1 MEDHNAAYTGAY
13 TFLFDADNEVFDGYY
28 GAPCGKMLFSAVLSL
43 QQPVCARLFSGD
55 LALALHC
62 QQITAVKKSS
72 TQNGYT
78 LHMDNDLYV
87 SILTELVSSIKER
100 DNFIVVPNIAMTL
113 GKHNIFS
120 ITLCNIT
127 DVAWQDVCQK
137 LMGATGF
144 VASFQLDMG
153 NPLHTDL
160 FIHSLIAHGF
170 LYGNELN
177 ILQLPFEDQEELI
190 PLWIQDQP
198 DIQVRFIDLDEFE
211 KRCPQMPTAED
222 LSSAGSRY
230 VELME
235 KKGEPNLYQRLAY
248 ALLHNDDIAD
258 CDFTISGS
266 FSWEQVNIPENK
278 LTKYALN
285 MEHEGSGKGKAK
297 LFQQLLNI
305 TKDDWRYLAAQIENA
320 IEYGTLQ
327 NVRQTEH
334 GVQFHIDIPVK
345 GLNDVSRIV
354 RTAWIIRQPQQ
365 CSLTTAYILDKS
377 QQAEAEGEQ
386 PLIVQDTDPELFCS
400 LLYGYASG
408 AGERAVKNCVP
419 TPMYIHGYNEPI
431 MDGAAGFAWVVILD
445 ARKQF
450 PRWLKKHQIG
460 HLRYNG
466 GWAVHSKGCG
476 QSYDRAKAYA
486 NAFAKVLRQNGI
498 DCTVESRLD

>member
-1 MEDHNAAYTGAY
+1 MDEFNETYTEAY
-13 TFLFDADNEVFDGYY
+13 TFLFDADNKVFDGYY
-28 GAPCGKMLFSAVLSL
+28 GAPCGEMLFSAVLSL
-43 QQPVCARLFSGD
+43 QQPVCTRLFAGD
-55 LALALHC
+55 LVLAQHC

-72 TQNGYT
+72 TQNGHT
-78 LHMDNDLYV
+78 LHVDNDLYV
-87 SILTELVSSIKER
+87 SVLTELVGSIKER
-100 DNFIVVPNIAMTL
+100 DNLIVVPNIAMTL
-113 GKHNIFS
+113 GKHNIFL

-127 DVAWQDVCQK
+127 DVAWRDVCQK
-137 LMGATGF
+137 LKGATGF
-144 VASFQLDMG
+144 VASFQLDIG

-160 FIHSLIAHGF
+160 FIHSLVSHGF
-170 LYGNELN
+170 LHENELN
-177 ILQLPFEDQEELI
+177 ILQLPFEDQEDPI
-190 PLWIQDQP
+190 PLWIQDQS
-198 DIQVRFIDLDEFE
+198 DIQVRFMNLEEFE
-211 KRCPQMPTAED
+211 KLCPQMPAAED

-230 VELME
+230 MELME
-235 KKGEPNLYQRLAY
+235 KKGAPNLYQRLAY

-258 CDFTISGS
+258 CDFAILGS

-285 MEHEGSGKGKAK
+285 TEHEGSGKGKAK

-305 TKDDWRYLAAQIENA
+305 TKEDWRYLAAQIENA
-320 IEYGTLQ
+320 IECGALQ
-327 NVRQTEH
+327 NVRQTEY
-334 GVQFHIDIPVK
+334 GVQFHIDIPIK
-345 GLNDVSRIV
+345 GLNDASRIV
-354 RTAWIIRQPQQ
+354 QTAWIIRQPQQ

-377 QQAEAEGEQ
+377 QQKEAEGEQ

-400 LLYGYASG
+400 VLYGYASG
-408 AGERAVKNCVP
+408 AGERAAKNCVP
-419 TPMYIHGYNEPI
+419 TPMYIQGYNEPI
-431 MDGAAGFAWVVILD
+431 LDGAAGFAWVVIHD

-460 HLRYNG
+460 YLRYNG